1 MRAFRYFLKAYPWQ
15 TAWMLASLLLAAA
28 AEGVGLS
35 TLVPVL
41 GLAFQ
46 QAGTVA
52 EAPSGFEAAVIASLH
67 RVGIEPTLG

>member
-1 MRAFRYFLKAYPWQ
+1 MRVLRYFLKAYPWQ
-15 TAWMLASLLLAAA
+15 TALMLAWLLLAAA

-46 QAGTVA
+46 QAG
-52 EAPSGFEAAVIASLH
+52 APATRPPASK
-67 RVGIEPTLG
+67 RR